1 MAKKAN
7 GFMIFNDTMR
17 AISPLPPEEFKSLV
31 LAMFQYF
38 LGEEPTPLIGA
49 ATYFWPIVT
58 QQIDRLKTSY
68 KRRCKANAAN
78 AKKRKNFSLHLDY
91 TSFVCYNQCVKQ
103 TKKCKKQT

>member
-68 KRRCKANAAN
+68 KRRCKANAAH
-78 AKKRKNFSLHLDY
+78 AKKRK
-91 TSFVCYNQCVKQ
+91 
-103 TKKCKKQT
+103 KKTDT